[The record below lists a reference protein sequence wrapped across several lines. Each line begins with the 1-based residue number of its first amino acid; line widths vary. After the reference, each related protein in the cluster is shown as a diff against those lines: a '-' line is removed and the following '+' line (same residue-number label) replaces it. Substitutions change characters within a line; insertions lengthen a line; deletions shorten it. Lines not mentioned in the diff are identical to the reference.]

1 MSSSGP
7 GVEELR
13 FHRQVFLVQSQG
25 VVSISLGTC
34 SPRELAQA
42 QTSHKIVLC
51 VCGGGGGGGGG
62 SRKAFLFCVPLLLG
76 PFFFSLGNSL
86 LSLVLVFEK

>member
-13 FHRQVFLVQSQG
+13 FHRQVFLVQSLG

-34 SPRELAQA
+34 SPRELASTQA
-42 QTSHKIVLC
+42 QTSHKIVL
-51 VCGGGGGGGGG
+51 GGGEDPG
-62 SRKAFLFCVPLLLG
+62 KPFFVLLG
-76 PFFFSLGNSL
+76 PFFFP
-86 LSLVLVFEK
+86 LSGIPF